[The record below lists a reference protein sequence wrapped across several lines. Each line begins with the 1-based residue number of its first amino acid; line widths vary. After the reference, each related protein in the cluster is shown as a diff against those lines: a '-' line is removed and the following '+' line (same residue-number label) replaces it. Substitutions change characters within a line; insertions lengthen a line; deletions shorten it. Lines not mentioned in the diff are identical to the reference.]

1 MSNVRKVRGV
11 GWDISALG
19 TGKRRVQNCLSFR
32 GCRNRTH
39 QWYACVNAQG

>member
-19 TGKRRVQNCLSFR
+19 TGKRRGQNCVLFR
-32 GCRNRTH
+32 GRRNGTH
-39 QWYACVNAQG
+39 QWYARVNAQG